1 LSLDGK
7 YSCRWTVESIFEQ
20 DYGSFASRADLF
32 RRIGLDEREHK
43 EESLQR
49 CSKPRFS

>member
-1 LSLDGK
+1 MSRLRLREVGNF
-7 YSCRWTVESIFEQ
+7 ESAFEK

-43 EESLQR
+43 DASLALVGQ
-49 CSKPRFS
+49 SRFN